1 MLETTPVAR
10 PVIYTLAGIAASER
24 CVIER
29 TENAFVTREDDTSA
43 ANDWV
48 PARPSWEGRIG
59 MRRFLTSTFDEA
71 TGYSRARREALAGW
85 TGAVTTDCFD
95 WIKEPILNPYTR
107 LAAAMCPARG
117 VLHTV
122 GYDLTDAAL
131 PERVTQICEIETV
144 AA

>member
-1 MLETTPVAR
+1 MR
-10 PVIYTLAGIAASER
+10 GG
-24 CVIER
+24 
-29 TENAFVTREDDTSA
+29 SA
-43 ANDWV
+43 AKV
-48 PARPSWEGRIG
+48 PTGCSCRRLLPPKRPPKIPPELPSWEGRIG
-59 MRRFLTSTFDEA
+59 TRRFLTSTFDEA

-122 GYDLTDAAL
+122 GYDLTGAAL